1 MRACE
6 VPTCVLMATHV
17 VTTGASIAPER
28 REVCEA
34 HALAHNDVP
43 GIRVLEIRRIGEESM
58 AVTWIDKVIRWVT
71 DHPGCTAKEIRT
83 GTGYHNT
90 SSVLSGLVSSE
101 RLERDD
107 DTNRY
112 YAPGARP
119 RPKVVAEVVP
129 KADPATDPA
138 TDPANTGEA
147 ESLRALLEEE
157 RAARQSAEEHLAKSA
172 AKVKELAAAVLAEKE
187 RADLSV
193 GRSQSEAE
201 GHVAARKELAEVRA
215 ELERVRAERDREH
228 AQRAHFRDSF
238 EVVGSIVNDVA
249 TVLGVEG
256 HDDPQGWVDDGAEEV
271 LLQTIRDLQKVAWT
285 ASDVA
290 DLQRERDTLKQ
301 ELGRVRQ
308 ERDELSDTYAKTLTR
323 PEVPER
329 HKLALRKL
337 LALELRENDVHLVSW
352 VMILP
357 EVVNAGPDVH
367 RALRVLLQVLEVLAE
382 ADRALDAQEGRL

>member
-1 MRACE
+1 MRPCE

-17 VTTGASIAPER
+17 VTTGASIAPEQ

-34 HALAHNDVP
+34 HALAHNNAP

-119 RPKVVAEVVP
+119 RPKVVAEVP

-147 ESLRALLEEE
+147 ESLRAELEEE

-187 RADLSV
+187 RADLAV

-201 GHVAARKELAEVRA
+201 GHVAARKELAEVRE
-215 ELERVRAERDREH
+215 ELVRVRDERDASTKAH
-228 AQRAHFRDSF
+228 ARTSCALD
-238 EVVGSIVNDVA
+238 VVGSVVNDVA

-256 HDDPQGWVDDGAEEV
+256 HDDPEGWVDDGAEEV
-271 LLQTIRDLQKVAWT
+271 LLQMIRDLQKVAWT
-285 ASDVA
+285 ASDAA
-290 DLQRERDTLKQ
+290 DLQRERDDLKQ
-301 ELGRVRQ
+301 ELARVRQ
-308 ERDELSDTYAKTLTR
+308 ERDELSVSYAKSLTR

-337 LALELRENDVHLVSW
+337 LALDLRENDVHLVSW

-357 EVVNAGPDVH
+357 EVVSAGPDVH
-367 RALRVLLQVLEVLAE
+367 RALRVLLQVVEVLAE